1 MSLKNRVAALH
12 SLPLLFHLLWVTS
25 PRMTVAN
32 VLLRLV
38 HAAVPLALLS
48 LGKLI
53 VNEVVRLRQV
63 DGASEL
69 TYLWLL
75 VAAECGIALLSDLL
89 RRGIALLDSLLGD
102 RFSIHTSLRV
112 MEHAAGLDLERF
124 EDSTFW
130 HCQLKAN

>member
-1 MSLKNRVAALH
+1 MAKKFWGARAHRPRLFSAPRARTRLARWSTLFSSRRPEHSPTGAPPLSLKNRVAALH

-63 DGASEL
+63 DGASAL

-75 VAAECGIALLSDLL
+75 VAAECG
-89 RRGIALLDSLLGD
+89 
-102 RFSIHTSLRV
+102 
-112 MEHAAGLDLERF
+112 
-124 EDSTFW
+124 
-130 HCQLKAN
+130 